1 MKYKRFKRKVL
12 DLLDLP
18 PDSDQCKTRITMV
31 GNTDLL
37 IEGHAGVLQYSDKL
51 IRFLTKESVLRV
63 EGTELILRQLS
74 ADRAYVCGAVAGWRY
89 EDGL

>member
-1 MKYKRFKRKVL
+1 MKHRRFKRKVL

-18 PDSDQCKTRITMV
+18 ADSDQCGMRVTMV

-51 IRFLTKESVLRV
+51 VRFLTKESPLRV
-63 EGTELILRQLS
+63 EGTALTMRQLS
-74 ADRAYVCGAVAGWRY
+74 ADRAYICGAVSGWRY
-89 EDGL
+89 EDGV